1 MLGTVEVPRN
11 VLGTV
16 EVPRSVLGTSD
27 VHSGSVPVKMDD
39 VLGTPDAY
47 SSGPVKMGVQA
58 NGSEKDH
65 GSVTLVNENGSAIL
79 VNENGSAILVNE
91 NGSVILVNENGSV
104 NEIGLSLAFLRIEM
118 FEK

>member
-1 MLGTVEVPRN
+1 M
-11 VLGTV
+11 LGTV
-16 EVPRSVLGTSD
+16 EVPRSVLGTSG
-27 VHSGSVPVKMDD
+27 VHSGSVPVKMDVKAND

-47 SSGPVKMGVQA
+47 SSGPVKMDVQA
-58 NGSEKDH
+58 NGPEKDH